1 MSETQTPTKEVNTYV
16 NNIGINWATIAKYA
30 AGLFLVVPVLY
41 LTIIGKFDVSNYMAM
56 VVTPG
61 LAFLGYHA
69 ASKS

>member
-1 MSETQTPTKEVNTYV
+1 MSESNPIISPLTPTKT
-16 NNIGINWATIAKYA
+16 GPNWATIAKYA

-41 LTIIGKFDVSNYMAM
+41 LTIIGKFDVSSYMAM